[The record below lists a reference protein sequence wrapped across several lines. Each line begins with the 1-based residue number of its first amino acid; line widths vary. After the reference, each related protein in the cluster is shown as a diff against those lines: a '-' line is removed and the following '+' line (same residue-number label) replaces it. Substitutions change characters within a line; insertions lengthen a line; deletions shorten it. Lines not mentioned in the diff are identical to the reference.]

1 MNLPNKNKRLA
12 FEFQKILLSRAINAL
27 CKATDLSREQ
37 IFEWLIDGE
46 KWDGVKYKDGP
57 ATRPEAS

>member
-1 MNLPNKNKRLA
+1 MKLTNKNKRLA
-12 FEFQKILLSRAINAL
+12 FEFQKIILSRAINAL
-27 CKATDLSREQ
+27 CKATDLSREE

-57 ATRPEAS
+57 K